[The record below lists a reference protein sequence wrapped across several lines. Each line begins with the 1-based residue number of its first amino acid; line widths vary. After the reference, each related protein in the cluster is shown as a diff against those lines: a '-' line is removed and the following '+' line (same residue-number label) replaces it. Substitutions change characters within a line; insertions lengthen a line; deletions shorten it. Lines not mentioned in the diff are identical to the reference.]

1 MKILWGHSRKTLVL
15 QGGLRGNLVK
25 EMGIEAELGKL
36 KGAVRAHRVSQE
48 RMQRTALPTWPLV
61 FLEDIRAWNP
71 CVCHR
76 VRPTC
81 WRKRR
86 RYFKSFPSFVSSAL
100 LLNLPEVSMSSSQST
115 DIMSIF
121 LGGKAPSSLG
131 WAPTLARQHLQLLD
145 SCLTNSQQ
153 GQSGDEN
160 INDFLSLMQSE
171 DRYSSDITTF
181 SSKQWHSFSR
191 CTECFMIYKD
201 RICFDS
207 CHIIFPSHF
216 RGKDIEGLI
225 C

>member
-15 QGGLRGNLVK
+15 QRGLRGNLVK

-48 RMQRTALPTWPLV
+48 RMQRTALPLGLWSSLKTSELGIHVCVTGWDQHAVEKEGDTLKV
-61 FLEDIRAWNP
+61 FPHLYHLHSYWTCPKLA
-71 CVCHR
+71 CHHR
-76 VRPTC
+76 N
-81 WRKRR
+81 
-86 RYFKSFPSFVSSAL
+86 L
-100 LLNLPEVSMSSSQST
+100 LTSWAFSWQV
-115 DIMSIF
+115 
-121 LGGKAPSSLG
+121 KAPSSLG

-145 SCLTNSQQ
+145 SCLTSSQQ

-171 DRYSSDITTF
+171 NRYSSDIATF
-181 SSKQWHSFSR
+181 SSKRHSFSR
-191 CTECFMIYKD
+191 YTVFYD
-201 RICFDS
+201 LQRQNLFDS
-207 CHIIFPSHF
+207 CHMIFPSHF